1 MSEFPFLRLD
11 SIPLYVYT
19 TSIHSSINVHLC
31 SFHLLALMN
40 NAAVNMVYRYI
51 FNLSVLKKRTFQ
63 FFWIFTQKRH
73 SLLDHI
79 LILFLSFRT
88 TVVFHSNCFTL
99 APTGPRSSSFCT
111 SSTPLRFF
119 DNYPNVSDLSCFT
132 SAEKLSA
139 VLISSPFYAFF
150 GLLASGNS
158 CPSAL
163 DFTFDYFLHF
173 FFISDLLLHILELL
187 FTFFA
192 IIHLF
197 ILLL

>member
-1 MSEFPFLRLD
+1 
-11 SIPLYVYT
+11 
-19 TSIHSSINVHLC
+19 
-31 SFHLLALMN
+31 MN

-51 FNLSVLKKRTFQ
+51 FNNLSVLKKRTFQ

-73 SLLDHI
+73 SLLNHI

-88 TVVFHSNCFTL
+88 TVVFHSNCFTF
-99 APTGPRSSSFCT
+99 APTGHRSSSFCT
-111 SSTPLRFF
+111 SSTLLCFF

-150 GLLASGNS
+150 GLLATRNS

-163 DFTFDYFLHF
+163 DFTFIFCIFSLFLIF
-173 FFISDLLLHILELL
+173 CYIY
-187 FTFFA
+187 
-192 IIHLF
+192 
-197 ILLL
+197 